1 MKNLTSPGLL
11 LDMAAFHALFD
22 TVAAVG
28 CTPLG
33 GLNRVAASQED
44 GQSRD
49 LVCAWLAQRHF
60 KISVDRV
67 GNIYALLTLA
77 DPTAPYV
84 LTGSHLDSQPRG
96 GRFDGAYGVIGACIV
111 ADAMRTCAQQ
121 QFSHN
126 LGVVIWTNEEG
137 ARFSPSMLGSG
148 VFAGRYTSD
157 FALSRQDVHG
167 VTLAQALGQ
176 IGYLGDSE
184 APAVPAAYVELH
196 IEQGGLLEISNA
208 GIGVVEG
215 NWGAVKYAVT
225 LRGTAAHTGP
235 TPMEQRRDAL
245 LAAAKL
251 VVACRAI
258 SDATFGKLLTSV
270 GRMDI
275 EPNSSNVIAGS
286 VTVYADLRTTDNA
299 LLIESSLEFERAAST
314 IAADAKIEVDLQQ
327 VVNRSAG
334 IFDAGLCTLVE
345 QVATAKGYRPM
356 RLSTIAGHDAI
367 ALCPLCPTAMIFVP
381 SKDGISHN
389 EAEFTSSTDL
399 EAGLDVLGGTL
410 HELLRKPLTP

>member
-1 MKNLTSPGLL
+1 MNKFIPSDLL
-11 LDMAAFHALFD
+11 LDTAAFHVLFD
-22 TVAAVG
+22 AVAAVG
-28 CTPLG
+28 ATPLG
-33 GLNRVAASQED
+33 GLHRVAASHED
-44 GQSRD
+44 GQCRD
-49 LVCAWLAQRHF
+49 LVCAWLEQRHF
-60 KISVDRV
+60 EISVDRV

-77 DPTAPYV
+77 GPAAPWV

-111 ADAMRTCAQQ
+111 ADAMRTCAQKG
-121 QFSHN
+121 FSHN

-148 VFAGRYTSD
+148 VFAGRYSSD
-157 FALSRQDVHG
+157 FALSRQDASG
-167 VTLAQALGQ
+167 VTLAQALGE
-176 IGYLGDSE
+176 IGYLGKSE
-184 APAVPAAYVELH
+184 ARAVPAAYVELH
-196 IEQGGLLEISNA
+196 IEQGAMLECSNA
-208 GIGVVEG
+208 EIGVVEG
-215 NWGAVKYAVT
+215 NWGAVKYTIT

-258 SDATFGKLLTSV
+258 SDATGGKLLTSV

-286 VTVYADLRTTDNA
+286 VTVYADLRATDNA
-299 LLIESSLEFERAAST
+299 LLNDSSLEFERAAST
-314 IAADAKIEVDLQQ
+314 IAAEAKIELDVQQ

-334 IFDAGLCTLVE
+334 VFDAGLCTLVE
-345 QVATAKGYRPM
+345 QVATAKGYRSM

-389 EAEFTSSTDL
+389 EAEFTSTTDL
-399 EAGLDVLGGTL
+399 EAGLDVLGGAL
-410 HELLRKPLTP
+410 HELLCRPIGP